1 MAAQSTGLRS
11 SSFGFLSVFGFLISD
26 LCKREIAM
34 PDVTS
39 KPYGIIAEFE
49 TTADVLHAAE
59 KVRKAG
65 FRRWDVFTPFPI
77 HGMDRAMG
85 MKNSNVGWFSF
96 LGGVTGY
103 TTGMVMIWWMNAFD
117 YRILV
122 GGKPMFSP
130 YGAFPPSYELT
141 ILFGAFGA
149 LFGMLFL
156 NRLPRL
162 HHPLLKHKRF
172 GQVTHDKFYVVIE
185 TDDPQYSETE
195 TRKLLEATGSKH
207 IEMVEE

>member
-1 MAAQSTGLRS
+1 MSTAAAHGLMA
-11 SSFGFLSVFGFLISD
+11 VFD
-26 LCKREIAM
+26 TPAAAM
-34 PDVTS
+34 
-39 KPYGIIAEFE
+39 
-49 TTADVLHAAE
+49 HAAE
-59 KVRKAG
+59 RVRDAG
-65 FRRWDVFTPFPI
+65 FTHWDVFTPYPV

-85 MKNSNVGWFSF
+85 LKNSKVGWFSF

-117 YRILV
+117 YRLIV

-130 YGAFPPSYELT
+130 FSAFPPSYELT

-162 HHPLLKHKRF
+162 HHPLLKNRRF
-172 GQVTHDKFYVVIE
+172 TSGVTHDKFVVVIE
-185 TDDPQYSETE
+185 TADPKYREAE
-195 TRKLLEATGSKH
+195 VRKLLGEAGSAH
-207 IEMVEE
+207 IELVED